1 MFQCPK
7 LTALTRL
14 FVCMWA
20 NIEKTANGARLG
32 TNTHSHLSSERSS
45 APAVATK
52 YPEIRI
58 GQKQF
63 RKSQIVRV
71 YNIHTHSGH
80 SISKSKPCVCWDWNE
95 TPQLRMLCVC
105 ELLCANGDSGVIYY
119 TRVRVLYV
127 FTFERWHTPC
137 TPISSSAE
145 LEEGNMENYFRDCL
159 ACRWGFSHLS
169 PSTPFALALQTI
181 FAIIFSCF
189 FSAWLQAARAEQN
202 RAEHSGNLYVCHH
215 HRHCGLCSYIYIC
228 VCEHDQ
234 NRRGIIFFCLSACF
248 GLRILGWVGI
258 CCAATRHCHRYTSK
272 KKELKRTVGI
282 VELGTNTIFAFKK
295 QPVAIEKRQQQ
306 QQSYSMLGGR
316 EWAQIRESKQ
326 NIRQVLRSLAIVLC
340 LPLLLSSFVHCV
352 FTLHC
357 ILINMNVKNKNG
369 IHFRSD
375 ETLPVPFRNASETIF
390 AWIYFYESGSA
401 RQIEF
406 WCGGNT
412 IFIGSSHRVRTFM

>member
-1 MFQCPK
+1 MERGWERTHIHICPASVQV
-7 LTALTRL
+7 LRL
-14 FVCMWA
+14 WRPNILNFASDRNNFVNPKSYECITYSVCMY
-20 NIEKTANGARLG
+20 
-32 TNTHSHLSSERSS
+32 
-45 APAVATK
+45 V
-52 YPEIRI
+52 
-58 GQKQF
+58 
-63 RKSQIVRV
+63 
-71 YNIHTHSGH
+71 IHTHSGH

-234 NRRGIIFFCLSACF
+234 NRRGII
-248 GLRILGWVGI
+248 
-258 CCAATRHCHRYTSK
+258 
-272 KKELKRTVGI
+272 
-282 VELGTNTIFAFKK
+282 
-295 QPVAIEKRQQQ
+295 
-306 QQSYSMLGGR
+306 
-316 EWAQIRESKQ
+316 
-326 NIRQVLRSLAIVLC
+326 
-340 LPLLLSSFVHCV
+340 LLLFVR
-352 FTLHC
+352 L
-357 ILINMNVKNKNG
+357 L
-369 IHFRSD
+369 
-375 ETLPVPFRNASETIF
+375 
-390 AWIYFYESGSA
+390 
-401 RQIEF
+401 
-406 WCGGNT
+406 
-412 IFIGSSHRVRTFM
+412 RT